1 MLEQNF
7 IFAIGTVSLSK
18 CSGRKAC
25 SLSDAVRHNRR
36 LIAAEVGVSSK
47 SKINPARCH
56 LNQTLCG
63 PDALAGVL
71 ELAEQTRLAAGVF
84 KVKKDYVQAVE
95 LLFSLPSD
103 SLIADVTG
111 YFKQCLKWAQKSI
124 GLVILS
130 ADCHFDEPN
139 PHCHVL
145 LSPFVG
151 GVSRAKEL
159 RSRQGIN
166 QLSESFFKSVAG
178 PAGLRRQGAKMVGL
192 VKQWAADA
200 VVDRLRAIEA
210 PEIAGAL
217 WPLTQDSIKK
227 NPLPY
232 LLALGI
238 DPASLRAPNVR
249 TIALVPQTERTI
261 ALGGTGVEFKLSGK
275 NDPEKEQ
282 GLSSVALHQNLSPSN
297 VPSTKH
303 DRHEKARQ
311 AQQSAIDRTTNSNAT
326 VAQHDQVAQTFDD
339 GFVRVRDADFDVDAW
354 TGTWQ

>member
-84 KVKKDYVQAVE
+84 KVKKDHVQAVE
-95 LLFSLPSD
+95 ILFSLPLD
-103 SLIADVTG
+103 SPVTDVIG
-111 YFKQCLKWAQKSI
+111 YFMRCLEWAQQSI
-124 GLVILS
+124 GLVVLS

-166 QLSESFFKSVAG
+166 QLSESFFKAVAG
-178 PAGLRRQGAKMVGL
+178 PAGLRRQGARMVGL

-210 PEIAGAL
+210 PEIHGEL
-217 WPLTQDSIKK
+217 WPLTQAAIKA

-238 DPASLRAPNVR
+238 DPASIRAPNVR
-249 TIALVPQTERTI
+249 TIALAPECERTI
-261 ALGGTGVEFKLSGK
+261 ALGGTGVEFKLGGK

-282 GLSSVALHQNLSPSN
+282 GLSCVALHQNPPPSN

-303 DRHEKARQ
+303 DRHEKARK
-311 AQQSAIDRTTNSNAT
+311 AQQSAIDRMTNSNVKA
-326 VAQHDQVAQTFDD
+326 AQHEQSAQEFDD